1 MAVVLREL
9 HNKEI
14 PLTGG
19 HGLCA
24 GCAESIIARQI
35 IMAIDRPV
43 VAAMATGCLEVSTS
57 RFPWTSWNI
66 PMIHSAF
73 ENAATTISGAEAA
86 CKALVRK
93 GRIEDKNPVFIAFGG
108 DGATYDIGLQWLSGA
123 VERGHDFIYVCL
135 NNEAYMNTGIQR
147 SSATILGTWT
157 TTTPVGSVVPG
168 KPQWRK
174 NLTGIM
180 AAHNMPYVA
189 QAAPHAWRDIMNKA
203 QRAAEVKGPAF
214 INTLST
220 CPRGWRT
227 DPENTLQITRLAADT
242 CIWPLF
248 EVDHGEW
255 KLNYRPKEKLPVTEW
270 LKAQG
275 RFRHLLSGDN
285 KPLVQSIQEAVD
297 REWEELL
304 QRCGQA

>member
-1 MAVVLREL
+1 MAVNLKEL
-9 HNKEI
+9 HNKEY

-24 GCAESIIARQI
+24 GCAESTIVRQI
-35 IMAIDRPV
+35 IMALDRPV
-43 VAAMATGCLEVSTS
+43 IASMATGCLEVSTS

-66 PMIHSAF
+66 PMMHSAF
-73 ENAATTISGAEAA
+73 ENSATTISGAEAA
-86 CKALVRK
+86 YKALVRQGK
-93 GRIEDKNPVFIAFGG
+93 IEDKKPVFIAFGG
-108 DGATYDIGLQWLSGA
+108 DGATYDIGLQWVSGA
-123 VERGHDFIYVCL
+123 MERGHNMIYVCL

-157 TTTPVGSVVPG
+157 TTTPVGSAMPG

-174 NLTGIM
+174 NLTAVM
-180 AAHNMPYVA
+180 AAHNIPYVA

-203 QRAAEVKGPAF
+203 QRAAEIEGPAF
-214 INTLST
+214 INAFST

-227 DPENTLQITRLAADT
+227 DPKDSIQITKLAADT

-248 EVDHGEW
+248 EVDNGEW
-255 KLNYRPKEKLPVTEW
+255 KLNYKPKEKMPITEW
-270 LKAQG
+270 LKVQG
-275 RFRHLLSGDN
+275 RFRHLLSEEN
-285 KPLVQSIQEAVD
+285 KPLVDSIQGEVD

-304 QRCGQA
+304 TRCNAT